1 MRRETAILLMRDITG
16 IYALTLVAIP
26 GASDFG

>member
-1 MRRETAILLMRDITG
+1 MRGETAILLMRDITG
-16 IYALTLVAIP
+16 TDDAPSIAIP

>member
-16 IYALTLVAIP
+16 TYGATSIAIP
-26 GASDFG
+26 DVSDFG